1 MDVMS
6 LSTGEEV
13 KVNIDDFDYNEYSMS
28 SDFLVMIVFEEE
40 EFSFTYTLLDNEE
53 VSIST
58 CADALDLFEWIYNE
72 SDLSEEDAH
81 LIQDSIESEIRLV
94 AI

>member
-13 KVNIDDFDYNEYSMS
+13 KVSVDDFDYNEFSMS
-28 SDFLVMIVFEEE
+28 SEFLVMVVFEEE
-40 EFSFTYTLLDNEE
+40 EFSFTYTLFDNEE

-58 CADALDLFEWIYNE
+58 CADALDLFEWIYQE
-72 SDLSEEDAH
+72 SDLGEEDAH
-81 LIQDSIESEIRLV
+81 RIQDSIESEIRQV